1 LSSRPE
7 PGPRAGIDFF
17 SHGALPVPQV
27 SREEAE
33 RIAVAHFGL
42 TARAVP
48 LGSQQDSNFLLAE
61 AGGAALGVLK
71 IANPV
76 FTAAEIEAQDAAA
89 DHIAAAVSWLR
100 VGSVVHGSVTVH
112 TQAGP
117 ATARVLRYLAGG
129 TLSGQDYLAPH
140 VVAGIGTVAGEVSR
154 ALRHFTHPGLDRVLQ
169 WDPRHADRVIAQL
182 SGYVRDDELRTL
194 VRQVAAEFWP
204 RVQQLAGH
212 LPRQC
217 VHLDVTDDNVVSST
231 RDGIRSPDGVIDFG
245 DLTTTWAVSELAT
258 AITSLLHHAGAEP
271 SSTRP
276 AVRAFHQIRPLS
288 PEEAAALWPLV
299 VLRAAVLV
307 VSGQQ
312 QAAIDDSN
320 DYVTGALDRDGYVLA
335 QALSVPADV
344 MTGLIMDDLGFGSEP
359 LRVPAPSVLVP
370 GALVPGLDPARCEVL
385 DLSSTSDDTDAGAWL
400 GAGLAERLAQARL
413 AAGAEAVLTRFGEAR
428 LAGSPALARVSPA
441 TVATGVDLWLA
452 RPAELTAPWPGEL
465 TSSAPG
471 QLVFTGADLTLTA
484 SWRAPDVGRDGA
496 AGSAGAGDAGAGSA
510 GAGSAG
516 AGSAGAGSA
525 VTGGGTL
532 GSLPGGSRVRVNL
545 RAATAPPMPA
555 VVRPE
560 YAAGWLA
567 LAADPAPLL
576 GVVVAPEASAGD
588 LRRRRDATFAAVQ
601 EHYYADPPQI
611 ERGWRHY
618 LAATDGRVY
627 LDMVNNVAVLGHS
640 HPRLAA
646 AAARQLRRLNTNS
659 RFNYASVVDFTERLT
674 ALLPE
679 PLDVVFLVNSGSE
692 AVDLAIRLAL
702 VATGHRDVVA
712 VREAYHGW
720 TYATDA
726 VSTSTADNP
735 NALSTRP
742 RWVHTLD
749 APNTY
754 RGRYRGAEADRYAP
768 EAARL
773 IEELAASGRPPAA
786 FLAEAYYGN
795 AGGMELPDGYLAE
808 VYAAT
813 RHRGGLGIADEI
825 QVGYGRLGRWFWGF
839 EQQGVVPDIVTVA
852 KAAGNGHPLGAVVT
866 SRAVAERYRDEGY
879 FFSSTGGSPVSS
891 VIGLTVLDV
900 IRDEELQANAA
911 RVGGHLKARL
921 EQLAVRHQ
929 LIGAVH
935 GSGLYLGVEFVRD
948 RATLEPATAE
958 TMAICD
964 RMLELGVI
972 IQPTGDRMCVLK
984 IKPPLCLDIES
995 ADFFADAL
1003 DHVLREGW

>member
-17 SHGALPVPQV
+17 SYGALPVPQV
-27 SREEAE
+27 SQEEAE
-33 RIAVAHFGL
+33 RIAAAHFGL

-48 LGSQQDSNFLLAE
+48 LGSQQDSNFLLVDADG

-71 IANPV
+71 IANPA
-76 FTAAEIEAQDAAA
+76 FTAAEIAAQDAAA

-100 VGSVVHGSVTVH
+100 VGSVVHGPVTVP

-129 TLSGQDYLAPH
+129 TLSGQEYLAPH

-154 ALRHFTHPGLDRVLQ
+154 ALRYFTHAGLDRVLQ

-182 SGYVRDDELRTL
+182 AGYVRDDELRAL
-194 VRQVAAEFWP
+194 VKQVAGEHWP
-204 RVQQLAGH
+204 RVKQLAGH
-212 LPRQC
+212 LPRQA
-217 VHLDVTDDNVVSST
+217 VHLDVTDDNVVCST

-245 DLTTTWAVSELAT
+245 DLTTTWAISELAT
-258 AITSLLHHAGAEP
+258 AITSTLHHTGAEP
-271 SSTRP
+271 GSTRP
-276 AVRAFHQIRPLS
+276 AVRAFHRIRPLS

-312 QAAIDDSN
+312 QAWIDDGN
-320 DYVTGALDRDGYVLA
+320 DYVTGALDRDRHVLA

-344 MTGLIMDDLGFGSEP
+344 MTGLIMDDLGFGSVP
-359 LRVPAPSVLVP
+359 PRVPVH
-370 GALVPGLDPARCEVL
+370 GTLVPGLDPARCEVL
-385 DLSSTSDDTDAGAWL
+385 DLSSTSDDTDAGGWL
-400 GAGLAERLAQARL
+400 AAGLAEQLARAKL

-465 TSSAPG
+465 TSSGPG
-471 QLVFTGADLTLTA
+471 QFAFTGADLTLTV
-484 SWRAPDVGRDGA
+484 SWRTSEVASDGA
-496 AGSAGAGDAGAGSA
+496 AGGRVVAGGRVEA
-510 GAGSAG
+510 
-516 AGSAGAGSA
+516 
-525 VTGGGTL
+525 GGTL
-532 GSLPGGSRVRVNL
+532 GPLPGGSHVRVNL

-555 VVRPE
+555 LVRPE

-567 LAADPAPLL
+567 LAADPAPVL
-576 GVVVAPEASAGD
+576 GLAVGPSAAAGHPPHPAGPERAAGE

-601 EHYYADPPQI
+601 EHYYVDPPQI

-679 PLDVVFLVNSGSE
+679 PLDVVFGVNSGSE

-702 VATGHRDVVA
+702 AATGHRDVVA

-726 VSTSTADNP
+726 VSTSVADNP
-735 NALSTRP
+735 NALNTRP
-742 RWVHTLD
+742 RWVHTVD
-749 APNTY
+749 APNSY
-754 RGRYRGAEADRYAP
+754 RGRYRGADAGRYAP
-768 EAARL
+768 EAARF

-808 VYAAT
+808 IYAAT
-813 RHRGGLGIADEI
+813 RHRGGLAIADEI

-852 KAAGNGHPLGAVVT
+852 KAAGNGYPLGAVVT

-900 IRDEELQANAA
+900 IRDEDLQANAA
-911 RVGGHLKARL
+911 RVGAHLKARL
-921 EQLAVRHQ
+921 EQLAVRHE

-984 IKPPLCLDIES
+984 IKPPLCLDIAA

>member
-1 LSSRPE
+1 
-7 PGPRAGIDFF
+7 
-17 SHGALPVPQV
+17 
-27 SREEAE
+27 
-33 RIAVAHFGL
+33 VA
-42 TARAVP
+42 
-48 LGSQQDSNFLLAE
+48 
-61 AGGAALGVLK
+61 
-71 IANPV
+71 
-76 FTAAEIEAQDAAA
+76 
-89 DHIAAAVSWLR
+89 
-100 VGSVVHGSVTVH
+100 
-112 TQAGP
+112 
-117 ATARVLRYLAGG
+117 
-129 TLSGQDYLAPH
+129 
-140 VVAGIGTVAGEVSR
+140 
-154 ALRHFTHPGLDRVLQ
+154 
-169 WDPRHADRVIAQL
+169 
-182 SGYVRDDELRTL
+182 
-194 VRQVAAEFWP
+194 
-204 RVQQLAGH
+204 
-212 LPRQC
+212 
-217 VHLDVTDDNVVSST
+217 
-231 RDGIRSPDGVIDFG
+231 
-245 DLTTTWAVSELAT
+245 
-258 AITSLLHHAGAEP
+258 
-271 SSTRP
+271 
-276 AVRAFHQIRPLS
+276 
-288 PEEAAALWPLV
+288 
-299 VLRAAVLV
+299 
-307 VSGQQ
+307 
-312 QAAIDDSN
+312 
-320 DYVTGALDRDGYVLA
+320 
-335 QALSVPADV
+335 
-344 MTGLIMDDLGFGSEP
+344 
-359 LRVPAPSVLVP
+359 
-370 GALVPGLDPARCEVL
+370 
-385 DLSSTSDDTDAGAWL
+385 
-400 GAGLAERLAQARL
+400 
-413 AAGAEAVLTRFGEAR
+413 
-428 LAGSPALARVSPA
+428 
-441 TVATGVDLWLA
+441 
-452 RPAELTAPWPGEL
+452 
-465 TSSAPG
+465 
-471 QLVFTGADLTLTA
+471 
-484 SWRAPDVGRDGA
+484 
-496 AGSAGAGDAGAGSA
+496 
-510 GAGSAG
+510 
-516 AGSAGAGSA
+516 
-525 VTGGGTL
+525 GGGTL
-532 GSLPGGSRVRVNL
+532 GTLPGGSRVRVNL

-555 VVRPE
+555 LVRPE

-576 GVVVAPEASAGD
+576 GLAVTPEAPAGHPSHPAGHPSHPAGHPSHPAGPERTAGE

-601 EHYYADPPQI
+601 EHYYVDPPQI

-640 HPRLAA
+640 HPRLAS

-679 PLDVVFLVNSGSE
+679 PLDVVFMVNSGSE

-702 VATGHRDVVA
+702 AATGHRDIVA

-742 RWVHTLD
+742 RWVHTVD

-754 RGRYRGAEADRYAP
+754 RGRYRGADAARYAP

-773 IEELAASGRPPAA
+773 IEGLAASGRPPAA

-808 VYAAT
+808 VYAAI
-813 RHRGGLGIADEI
+813 RHRGGLTIADEI

-852 KAAGNGHPLGAVVT
+852 KAVGNGYPLGAVVT
-866 SRAVAERYRDEGY
+866 SRTVAERYRDEGY

-900 IRDEELQANAA
+900 IRDEELQANAT
-911 RVGGHLKARL
+911 RVGAHLKARL
-921 EQLAVRHQ
+921 EQLAVRHE

-984 IKPPLCLDIES
+984 IKPPLCLDIAG